1 MINEIVFKKAVNG
14 DGESFYKLLQPIKDI
29 LYKVAFTYVENEED
43 ALDCVHESIIKAI
56 KSLKKLKEP
65 QYFNTWMT
73 RITINTC
80 KDYIKKNKK
89 VTLVDINDY
98 ENVLYENEV
107 KNDHM
112 EDITMALKKLKED
125 EKDLIVM
132 RYLEDM
138 SLKEISEKSN
148 VPLGTIKSKISR
160 TLKKL
165 RVYMEEA

>member
-1 MINEIVFKKAVNG
+1 VFKKAVNG

-43 ALDCVHESIIKAI
+43 ALDCVHEAIIKAI
-56 KSLKKLKEP
+56 KSLKKLNEP

-80 KDYIKKNKK
+80 KDYIKKNRK
-89 VTLVDINDY
+89 VSLVDINDY

-107 KNDHM
+107 ENDHM

-125 EKDLIVM
+125 EKELIVM

-138 SLKEISEKSN
+138 SLKDISEKSN